1 MAKYLVRLILAFS
14 ILLSS
19 GYSAVYANFDSDST
33 FESLQNSFETAI
45 GANSS
50 LQHPLTLSKTKDHG
64 TDIFTVNNSKVEEE
78 DDEFVSNNSHLN
90 PAQLSAIYI
99 TQLVSFLFQE
109 SSHDLHFSKYIP
121 FTGTIRKHVVIQV
134 FRI

>member
-1 MAKYLVRLILAFS
+1 LAFS

-19 GYSAVYANFDSDST
+19 GYSTIYASFDSEST
-33 FESLQNSFETAI
+33 FEYLENSFETTV

-50 LQHPLTLSKTKDHG
+50 HDHPLTLSKAKEHG

-78 DDEFVSNNSHLN
+78 DDEFIPNKSLIKGDHSNEIYFS
-90 PAQLSAIYI
+90 QLFNFI
-99 TQLVSFLFQE
+99 FKE

-121 FTGTIRKHVVIQV
+121 STSSV
-134 FRI
+134 

>member
-1 MAKYLVRLILAFS
+1 MTKYLVRLILAFS

-19 GYSAVYANFDSDST
+19 GYSTIYASFDSEST
-33 FESLQNSFETAI
+33 FEDLGNSFGTAV

-50 LQHPLTLSKTKDHG
+50 RQHPLTLSKAKEHG
-64 TDIFTVNNSKVEEE
+64 ADIFTVNNSKVEEE
-78 DDEFVSNNSHLN
+78 DDEFVSNKSLLNSDHLN
-90 PAQLSAIYI
+90 AVHF
-99 TQLVSFLFQE
+99 TQLFNFLFKE

-121 FTGTIRKHVVIQV
+121 STGSVRKHVIIQV

>member
-19 GYSAVYANFDSDST
+19 GYSAVYANLDSDST
-33 FESLQNSFETAI
+33 FESLENSFETAI
-45 GANSS
+45 GSNSS
-50 LQHPLTLSKTKDHG
+50 LQHPLTLSKAKDHS

-90 PAQLSAIYI
+90 PSQLSAIYI
-99 TQLVSFLFQE
+99 TQIVGFIFQE
-109 SSHDLHFSKYIP
+109 SSHDSHFSKYIP
-121 FTGTIRKHVVIQV
+121 STGSVRKHIVIQV